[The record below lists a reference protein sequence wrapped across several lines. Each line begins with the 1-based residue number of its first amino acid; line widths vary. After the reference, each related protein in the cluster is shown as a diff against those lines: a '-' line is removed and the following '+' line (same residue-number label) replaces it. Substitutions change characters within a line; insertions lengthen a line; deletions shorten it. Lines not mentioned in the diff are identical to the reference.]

1 MLGTSLAGKR
11 GAELKGAG
19 LREGKRAC
27 GRGQLLGAERHPRRR
42 GLLEAVDGV
51 SQGGVVYGSKV
62 LSEGGVVSAKN
73 ASEGVGRG
81 AGAGPEP
88 GRLPLE
94 AGSSGAGPGEWARF
108 PPGAAGE
115 GWARWG
121 GEGGAQSRR
130 ALGFAP
136 APASRQLRGSRPR

>member
-1 MLGTSLAGKR
+1 MWAWPAPGGGATPQAAGPPAS
-11 GAELKGAG
+11 G
-19 LREGKRAC
+19 
-27 GRGQLLGAERHPRRR
+27 GRR
-42 GLLEAVDGV
+42 
-51 SQGGVVYGSKV
+51 SQGGVVYGSEV
-62 LSEGGVVSAKN
+62 LSEGGVVSARN

-121 GEGGAQSRR
+121 GEGGARSRR